1 MTLEENNLNDILAL
15 GAQLVK
21 VTPPCIGIKN

>member
-1 MTLEENNLNDILAL
+1 MTLENNLNDILAL

-21 VTPPCIGIKN
+21 VTPSCIGIKN

>member
-21 VTPPCIGIKN
+21 VTPCIGIKN